1 MIYCKNFNKYVTVFF
16 FVPLIVLLSNELLS
30 MKRNIKNLQI
40 KHFDLIVIGG
50 GISGACLAW
59 DAISRGLSVA
69 LIEKGDFGAATSSAS
84 SKILHGGIRYLQQAN
99 FFKVRESAM
108 ERCYFQILAPHLT
121 YYVPFIIPS
130 ENSFL
135 RGKMALRMAMLMYK
149 IISLGGNRK
158 IKDPTKKVPMSS
170 ILNKSEVLKRVPE
183 LNKADHKVTGGIL
196 LYESHMFNSERMTL
210 AFLRSADRKGADIAN
225 YVKVESFIEG
235 ENTIKGLVVRDLHSN
250 DTFAIRGS
258 IVANATGPWITAVNN
273 LLRQKKLKTVISDLS
288 KGIHIVTRQLFENYA
303 LGVITTKRN
312 QALLT
317 RGGRHIFVI
326 PWRGHSLIG
335 TSYSAFK
342 TNPDTL
348 SITEEEILEFIND
361 INVAIPGIRLGK
373 DDVMYTF
380 GGLYPMTDNQMEDNV
395 YQGISNYQIIDHKR
409 RDDIE
414 GLVSVLCAKYT
425 TARKL
430 AEKSVDLISKKL
442 GKNIS
447 PCTTFST
454 PLFGGDIQDIKEY
467 VMSKK
472 REYAS
477 FLSEQAIEHLIRNYG
492 TGIDEI
498 ISLFKENPDYFS
510 RISAGHEVTKAE
522 VAYAALEEMAL
533 HLGDVIFRRTGL
545 GTLGYPGNECI
556 MKCAEIMGRIHKW
569 DNPTMVYEIE
579 KTNSLFNNMFIK
591 GKAFMHQ

>member
-1 MIYCKNFNKYVTVFF
+1 MNRNIQNLQNKY
-16 FVPLIVLLSNELLS
+16 
-30 MKRNIKNLQI
+30 
-40 KHFDLIVIGG
+40 FDLIVIGG

-59 DAISRGLSVA
+59 DAVSRGLSVA
-69 LIEKGDFGAATSSAS
+69 LVEKGDFGAATSSAS
-84 SKILHGGIRYLQQAN
+84 SKILHGGIRYLQHAN
-99 FFKVRESAM
+99 FLKVRESAM

-130 ENSFL
+130 AKSLL
-135 RGKMALRMAMLMYK
+135 RGKTALRMAMLMYDLL
-149 IISLGGNRK
+149 SLGGNGK
-158 IKDPTKKVPMSS
+158 IKDPLKKVPISS
-170 ILNKSEVLKRVPE
+170 LLNKSEVLRRVPG
-183 LNKADHKVTGGIL
+183 LNAADHEVTGGIL

-235 ENTIKGLVVRDLHSN
+235 GNKIEGLMIRDLQSN
-250 DTFAIRGS
+250 GTFAVRGS
-258 IVANATGPWITAVNN
+258 IVANATGPWITEVNN
-273 LLRQKKLKTVISDLS
+273 LVRQKKLKNVISDLS

-326 PWRGHSLIG
+326 PWRSHSLIG

-342 TNPDTL
+342 TNPDDL
-348 SITEEEILEFIND
+348 SITEEEIQEFIHD
-361 INVAIPGIRLGK
+361 INNAIPGIKLGK
-373 DDVMYTF
+373 EDIMYAF
-380 GGLYPMTDNQMEDNV
+380 GGLYPLTDNQMEDNV

-430 AEKSVDLISKKL
+430 AEKSIDLICKKL
-442 GKNIS
+442 GGNFAA
-447 PCTTFST
+447 CTTFST
-454 PLFGGDIQDIKEY
+454 PLFGGDIKDTKEY
-467 VMSKK
+467 VTSKK
-472 REYAS
+472 KEYAC
-477 FLSEQAIEHLIRNYG
+477 FLSEDTIEHLIRNYG

-498 ISLFKENPDYFS
+498 VSLFKEKPEYFS
-510 RISAGHEVTKAE
+510 MISDGQEVIKAE
-522 VAYAALEEMAL
+522 IAYAVSEEMAL

-545 GTLGYPGNECI
+545 GTLGHPGNECI

-569 DNPTMVYEIE
+569 DKQTMANEID
-579 KTNSLFNNMFIK
+579 KTNAIFKNMCIK
-591 GKAFMHQ
+591 GQAFMYQ